1 MQSCLGIY
9 IENNLIKYAK
19 VSRDRDNLKVDSFGT
34 KFYEN
39 VEEAIQQVVQETNST
54 KSPIAVNSPDARYDY
69 FNYFALLNKN
79 ALKKS
84 IDIDFEMLCT
94 ERGID
99 KDSVEKRYI
108 FELNPN
114 DSEQLKAINAS
125 INKINLN
132 SEKELLKNYNLTSIM
147 PMPIGITNL
156 VKLDETKNEL
166 IVNLEELTTLTF
178 TEKGHIDSVESIPT
192 SILEAIEEIARREN
206 SKTKAYEILKN
217 ITITT
222 QDYDVMQ
229 DGNEYMDVV
238 IPVLFKIVNEIKE
251 KINEFGKPVH
261 KIHFS
266 GTGIIINN
274 IDMYFQDRLNDIE
287 SVIIKPPFLD
297 SQSLKIGIK
306 DYIEV
311 NSAIALALT
320 GLNIGKVNDMDFGN
334 RSNFGIS
341 GIDVSGI
348 SSGGNIKSL
357 KETSG
362 EKLDAV
368 ERLFI
373 RMTTVCLLFII
384 CYAIIT
390 NRLYSNM
397 SDKDFKTQAKID
409 ETNRSIEAMTKTEET
424 IENLNDRYEA
434 SIARFNNEAIKIGDS
449 VFTSTEIQNFLSN
462 LKTIIPRETKLV
474 SLENTKDRHFVIQAR
489 ANKYQ
494 QLGYL
499 KALLETPTQSGIVQ
513 KPILE
518 NVKASTGTKYYDEEA
533 DENFILITI
542 EGDLPE

>member
-9 IENNLIKYAK
+9 IENNLIKYAR
-19 VSRDRDNLKVDSFGT
+19 VSRDRENLKIESFGT

-39 VEEAIQQVVQETNST
+39 LEQSISQVVQETNST
-54 KSPIAVNSPDARYDY
+54 KVPIAVNAPDARYDY

-99 KDSVEKRYI
+99 KDSFEKRYL

-114 DSEQLKAINAS
+114 DPEQIKAINAS

-132 SEKELLKNYNLTSIM
+132 SEKELFSNYNLSSIM
-147 PMPIGITNL
+147 PLPIGITNL
-156 VKLDETKNEL
+156 VKLDDEKNEL
-166 IVNLEELTTLTF
+166 IINLEETTSLTF
-178 TEKGHIDSVESIPT
+178 SERGHIDSVVTIET
-192 SILEAIEEIARREN
+192 SILEALKEITLREN
-206 SKTKAYEILKN
+206 SQNKAYEILKN

-222 QDYDVMQ
+222 QDYDILQ
-229 DGNEYMDVV
+229 EGNEYLDVV

-266 GTGIIINN
+266 GTGVIINN
-274 IDMYFQDRLNDIE
+274 IDMYFQDKLNDIE
-287 SVIIKPPFLD
+287 CTIIKPPFLD

-311 NSAIALALT
+311 NSAISLALT
-320 GLNIGKVNDMDFGN
+320 GLNIGKVNDMDFGT

-341 GIDVSGI
+341 GVDVSGI
-348 SSGGNIKSL
+348 ASGGNIKSL

-362 EKLDAV
+362 QKFDAV
-368 ERLFI
+368 ERLLVRMIAVCAIFI
-373 RMTTVCLLFII
+373 L
-384 CYAIIT
+384 CYAILS
-390 NRLYSNM
+390 NKLYSNM
-397 SDKDFKTQAKID
+397 SDKDYQTQAKID
-409 ETNRSIEAMTKTEET
+409 ETKKSIETMNQTEEK
-424 IENLNDRYEA
+424 IENLNNRYETA
-434 SIARFNNEAIKIGDS
+434 IARFNNEAIKIGDS
-449 VFTSTEIQNFLSN
+449 IFTSAEIQNFLSN

-499 KALLETPTQSGIVQ
+499 KALLETPTQSGTIQ

-533 DENFILITI
+533 EENYILVTI

>member
-156 VKLDETKNEL
+156 VKLDEAKNEL

-178 TEKGHIDSVESIPT
+178 TEKGHIDSVESIQT
-192 SILEAIEEIARREN
+192 SILEAIEEIAKREN

-261 KIHFS
+261 KIYFS

-474 SLENTKDRHFVIQAR
+474 SLENTKDRHFVTLHIIAR
-489 ANKYQ
+489 SF
-494 QLGYL
+494 
-499 KALLETPTQSGIVQ
+499 SG
-513 KPILE
+513 E
-518 NVKASTGTKYYDEEA
+518 
-533 DENFILITI
+533 LIAMEPEKEDKWEWFRLT
-542 EGDLPE
+542 ELPENLYSPSKHFIDNYLSKLNN